1 MNATI
6 QLVVKHIEQVSGQLH
21 DAGEIIA
28 EHGEKALAVVAQMY
42 WVTCKMHGVEAKR
55 IKGIE
60 SFIDSKIEDERLMDA
75 YGL

>member
-1 MNATI
+1 MSASY
-6 QLVVKHIEQVSGQLH
+6 KE
-21 DAGEIIA
+21 
-28 EHGEKALAVVAQMY
+28 
-42 WVTCKMHGVEAKR
+42 CKMYGVEAKR